1 MKILITGG
9 AGYVGFNLAR
19 ELDKLSQVKSITVYD
34 NLYRNNLNF
43 FIGESSS
50 KSSADILTKTHFIKG
65 DILDDYTLNK
75 SLENIDVVIHM
86 AAYVD
91 NPYSYKDNYLYEQV
105 NQFGTANL
113 VSSMRNFKVK
123 KLIYLSSGS
132 VYGFQK
138 ESYEQTTPLP
148 ENGYGI
154 SKLEGEKYCRLLE
167 DNLSLNIVRVGN
179 IFGYNPMFRYHSVI
193 NRFMMDALIYNKI
206 YIYGNGEQSRPFIHI
221 DNVVNKLKEIV
232 LENPISQ
239 IDNNNSQ
246 TSSNNNSQTSS
257 NNNSQTSSYNNP
269 LINLV
274 DKNLTLNELRDMMLE
289 LIPDLEFTYV
299 NANITSKSYEMFSNY
314 YKPQR
319 PFETLFKEAFTKFQ
333 QKFRLTH

>member
-1 MKILITGG
+1 MNILITGG
-9 AGYVGFNLAR
+9 AGYVGFNLVR

-50 KSSADILTKTHFIKG
+50 NSSADILTKTRFIKG

-86 AAYVD
+86 AAHVD
-91 NPYSYKDNYLYEQV
+91 NPYSYKDNYLYEQI

-113 VSSMRNFKVK
+113 VSSMRSFNVK

-154 SKLEGEKYCRLLE
+154 SKLEGEKYCHLLE
-167 DNLSLNIVRVGN
+167 NNLSLNIVRVGN

-206 YIYGNGEQSRPFIHI
+206 YIYGNGEQSRPFINL
-221 DNVVNKLKEIV
+221 DNVVTELKKIV
-232 LENPISQ
+232 LEES
-239 IDNNNSQ
+239 NSQ
-246 TSSNNNSQTSS
+246 SPAESSS
-257 NNNSQTSSYNNP
+257 

-274 DKNLTLNELRDMMLE
+274 DKNLTMNQLRDMMLE

-299 NANITSKSYEMFSNY
+299 NANLHSKSYEMFSNH
-314 YKPQR
+314 YKPQHS
-319 PFETLFKEAFTKFQ
+319 FETLFKEAFAKFQ
-333 QKFRLTH
+333 QQFRLS